1 MIAVLS
7 RCGMMCTRSQPFLPI
22 PFTCL
27 MCGSEM
33 ISGPASASPTE
44 RETHSP
50 PGHTRSGPR
59 PGAPGFAAPCRCEPW
74 YGGDSGGLLELTS
87 SPLSS
92 GGLLGLTRKQCP
104 EVRRALGFSISSLLT
119 SCRWKMR
126 GGLHHPYLQMVAE
139 LCDDAACSLHP
150 LALKC
155 IVLNVWV
162 GEGGGKGIL
171 THSSISKGLV
181 RDSLHPVA
189 LM

>member
-1 MIAVLS
+1 MPLA
-7 RCGMMCTRSQPFLPI
+7 LPH
-22 PFTCL
+22 
-27 MCGSEM
+27 
-33 ISGPASASPTE
+33 PA
-44 RETHSP
+44 
-50 PGHTRSGPR
+50 GVN
-59 PGAPGFAAPCRCEPW
+59 PW
-74 YGGDSGGLLELTS
+74 YGGDSGGLLELTES
-87 SPLSS
+87 SSTLSS